1 MTAQPWQAHVDAE
14 MLERYALN
22 QLSETSSARIEEH
35 LLVCA
40 QCQQKLAE
48 TDDFIATL
56 RATESRPQKVENAAV
71 QPTSR
76 RELQA
81 SLDRVWR

>member
-22 QLSETSSARIEEH
+22 QLSETSSASIEEH

-56 RATESRPQKVENAAV
+56 RATESRPGKEEAAV
-71 QPTSR
+71 RPASR

-81 SLDRVWR
+81 SSDRAWR